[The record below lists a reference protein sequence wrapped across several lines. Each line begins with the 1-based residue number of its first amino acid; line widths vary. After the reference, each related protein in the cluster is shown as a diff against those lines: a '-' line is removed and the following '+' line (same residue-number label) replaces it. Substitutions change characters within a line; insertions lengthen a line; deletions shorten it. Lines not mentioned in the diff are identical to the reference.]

1 MHVHMHVKVL
11 VSVCLCFQTERIKI
25 SVQRHCVMHF
35 ITYPKQ
41 IFQQKDLSKNVNVH
55 GHAHLQHEH
64 DENCLHGDHES
75 GCVRHLQD
83 MVY

>member
-1 MHVHMHVKVL
+1 
-11 VSVCLCFQTERIKI
+11 
-25 SVQRHCVMHF
+25 
-35 ITYPKQ
+35 
-41 IFQQKDLSKNVNVH
+41 VNVS

-64 DENCLHGDHES
+64 DENCLHGGHES